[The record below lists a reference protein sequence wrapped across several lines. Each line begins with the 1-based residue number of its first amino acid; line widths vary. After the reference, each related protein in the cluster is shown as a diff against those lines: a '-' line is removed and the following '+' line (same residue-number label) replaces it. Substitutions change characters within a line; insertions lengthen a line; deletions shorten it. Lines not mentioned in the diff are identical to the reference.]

1 MAQPY
6 NREMNK
12 KVTRRDLAALF
23 VTASPLLA
31 QSQEP
36 PKPQSA
42 DDLSRAVEEVR
53 ANSRKLSSIA
63 VPMSTEPAMQFK
75 V

>member
-1 MAQPY
+1 
-6 NREMNK
+6 MNK
-12 KVTRRDLAALF
+12 KVTRRGIAALL

-36 PKPQSA
+36 LKTQPV
-42 DDLSRAVEEVR
+42 DDLHRAIGEVR